1 MDNGASSYRRFL
13 DGDDKGL
20 VELIKDSKDGLI
32 LYLCGFTDNILTAE
46 EIMEETFVKLA
57 VKKPRFSGKSSFK
70 SWLYAIGRN
79 TAIDRMRRSSK
90 HKHENI
96 DDYTS
101 LAADEE
107 EFEKSFL
114 VEERKIRLHSAM
126 KTLKA
131 EHRLILWLVYFE
143 DFSVSE
149 AAKTIG
155 KSKHATENLLY
166 RARLSLKA
174 KLEKEGFVYEEL

>member
-13 DGDDKGL
+13 DGDDNGL
-20 VELIKDSKDGLI
+20 VEIIKDYKDGLI

-46 EIMEETFVKLA
+46 EVMEETFVKLA
-57 VKKPRFSGKSSFK
+57 VRKPRFSSKSSFK

-79 TAIDRMRRSSK
+79 TAIDRMRHKSK
-90 HKHENI
+90 NTHENI
-96 DDYTS
+96 DDYS
-101 LAADEE
+101 AIAAEE
-107 EFEKSFL
+107 TEFEKSFL
-114 VEERKIRLHSAM
+114 IAERKIRLHSAI

-131 EHRLILWLVYFE
+131 EHRQVLWLVYFE

-149 AAKTIG
+149 AAKAIG

-166 RARLSLKA
+166 RARLSLKT

>member
-13 DGDDKGL
+13 DGYDDGL
-20 VELIKDSKDGLI
+20 VEIIKDYKDGLT
-32 LYLCGFTDNILTAE
+32 LYLCGYTDNILAAE
-46 EIMEETFVKLA
+46 EVMEETFVRLA

-79 TAIDRMRRSSK
+79 AAIDRMRRSSK

-107 EFEKSFL
+107 EFEKAFL
-114 VEERKIRLHSAM
+114 IEERKIRLHSAM

-131 EHRLILWLVYFE
+131 EHRQILWLVYFE

>member
-13 DGDDKGL
+13 DGDDNGL
-20 VELIKDSKDGLI
+20 VEIIKDYKDGLI
-32 LYLCGFTDNILTAE
+32 LYLCSFTDSILTAE
-46 EIMEETFVKLA
+46 EIMEETFVKIA

-79 TAIDRMRRSSK
+79 TAIDHMRRK
-90 HKHENI
+90 NRHMYENI
-96 DDYTS
+96 EDYS
-101 LAADEE
+101 AFAAEE
-107 EFEKSFL
+107 AEFEKRFL
-114 VEERKIRLHSAM
+114 IEERKIRLHSAM

-131 EHRLILWLVYFE
+131 EHRQVLWLVYYE
-143 DFSVSE
+143 DFSVSQ
-149 AAKTIG
+149 AANIMS

-166 RARLSLKA
+166 RARQSLKA

>member
-13 DGDDKGL
+13 DGDDNGL
-20 VELIKDSKDGLI
+20 VELIKDYKDGLI

-46 EIMEETFVKLA
+46 EAMEEVFVKLA

-79 TAIDRMRRSSK
+79 TAIDFMRHRAR
-90 HKHENI
+90 HRHENI
-96 DDYTS
+96 ENYAS
-101 LAADEE
+101 LAAEE
-107 EFEKSFL
+107 SELEKAFL
-114 VEERKIRLHSAM
+114 IEERKIRLHSAM
-126 KTLKA
+126 KELKA
-131 EHRLILWLVYFE
+131 EHRQILWLIYFE

-149 AAKTIG
+149 ASAIIK

-166 RARLSLKA
+166 RARLSLRT